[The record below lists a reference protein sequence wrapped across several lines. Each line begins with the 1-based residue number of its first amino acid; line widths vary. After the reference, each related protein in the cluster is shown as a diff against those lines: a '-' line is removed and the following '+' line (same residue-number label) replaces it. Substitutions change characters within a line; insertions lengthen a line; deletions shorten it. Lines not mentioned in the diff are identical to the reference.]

1 MVVPQFNTTLISW
14 REFSW
19 TANTV
24 HIHPLLQLQPLHL
37 MLFSSQFSAL
47 TSITIISLVLWRWTL
62 GCWTLTATVLPSCNT
77 ALWTWAKEAAP
88 RGLSSNATNNSDSC
102 NTQRKQDWSSWT
114 VQEGQG
120 HVIRRHF
127 HNKTFRVNT
136 TFVVLLCSGCNKSM
150 KR

>member
-1 MVVPQFNTTLISW
+1 MVVPQFNTTLFFLKGI
-14 REFSW
+14 
-19 TANTV
+19 
-24 HIHPLLQLQPLHL
+24 QLDSKQLSPKKTSSLHL
-37 MLFSSQFSAL
+37 ILFSSQFSAL
-47 TSITIISLVLWRWTL
+47 TSITIISLMLWRWTL

-88 RGLSSNATNNSDSC
+88 WGFSSNATNNSDSC

-127 HNKTFRVNT
+127 HNKTCRVST
-136 TFVVLLCSGCNKSM
+136 TVVVLLCSGCNNRM
-150 KR
+150 KK